1 MGRAF
6 PKMPSCS
13 SQEYAEPADDGFV
26 IKIWG
31 GALPSAPSTAQRF
44 VLKHR
49 APLCQWNGLVELG
62 SVCYCQAVGFS
73 RLTIDD
79 ELERRW
85 RRIYYRP
92 DNP

>member
-1 MGRAF
+1 
-6 PKMPSCS
+6 MPSCN
-13 SQEYAEPADDGFV
+13 SQEYVEPADDGFA
-26 IKIWG
+26 IKIWE

-44 VLKHR
+44 GLKPK

-62 SVCYCQAVGFS
+62 SVCDCQAVGFS
-73 RLTIDD
+73 RLAIGD

-85 RRIYYRP
+85 RRIDYRP